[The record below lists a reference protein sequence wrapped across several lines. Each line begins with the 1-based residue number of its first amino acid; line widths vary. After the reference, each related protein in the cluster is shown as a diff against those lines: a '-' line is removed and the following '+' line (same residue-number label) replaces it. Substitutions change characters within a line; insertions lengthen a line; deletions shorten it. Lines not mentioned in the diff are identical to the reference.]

1 MAGTGAEMGTGKERA
16 EVWGQDGISFL
27 QRLICVLPISQSS
40 FPFNLRVIQ
49 GWDCFSVSLSS

>member
-1 MAGTGAEMGTGKERA
+1 MGTGKERA
-16 EVWGQDGISFL
+16 GVWGQDGISFL